1 MTFIRKGE
9 FEVEKGFGLPRHT
22 TSTRLAYTPHDI
34 GYEVYDTDLK
44 KKFVWNGNSWDGV
57 SSEDYVDDN
66 FLQLSGGT
74 LTGNLDINNDADTR
88 LSLRA
93 DVGGD
98 TYHRHLIDNELTGLM
113 WTDETAVR
121 FRYYNDGSTF
131 SVGSELRLEDGLA
144 VFSTP
149 VRGGAATQDSDNGLT
164 LVTKDYLDG
173 FLKIEG
179 GVVNGDLTVGD
190 GVTNQNPKVIIS
202 SPDNG
207 NPFLEF
213 FRDGA
218 LVSQIIGLGNR
229 LSLRKNTTEFDIH
242 DSEIVSNVRV
252 RGVDSTH
259 TGSFTTRGY
268 VDTNFLNKTTTD
280 QQFINSAVTI
290 NPAGNAVFNI
300 KAGTTDGLT
309 YLNFNDLDSAQGTI
323 IGLGGRFLIRRPDDG
338 TNGVTDLDLY
348 NTYANINKEFRGVT
362 PTASSNAKAFT
373 TKDYVDTQIAS
384 SSGSY
389 VDLTTNQVIGGVK
402 TFTNNATFNGLALN
416 NVFAA
421 DNSFVFASSPI
432 RLSSA
437 AELAST
443 NSRDLITKSYVDG
456 NFMPLAGNSTKTGN
470 LTLEQATYS
479 CDLIIDTKTAGNSR
493 LRFYRDGVSES
504 ELTSLSNRLLITH
517 GDNSFQ
523 MYDDFTFVN
532 QRYESS
538 RHTVASDN
546 NSTLTTKGYVDSVA
560 GGSFN
565 GGSINNDLTIDSV
578 IGGAS
583 LRLNATATAGNG
595 NIFFERGGAQEA
607 VIASQATNLLL
618 RWENQT
624 GGSDTNISLYDDYV
638 NVNKEVRSSVLTTD
652 TDSGFTL
659 TTKSYVNGL
668 DDQNVK
674 ITGSQ
679 SVAGNKTF
687 TSQLKLEY
695 DTPILVIKQGQA
707 NQSTNLH
714 FRDDTDKIVGDMYVE
729 SSGDKRLII
738 RKRDGTTV
746 HSGLILNTD
755 HVASIGKFRSQDTL
769 DTDPALTLTTKNY
782 VNTRYLPLSGG
793 TVTGNMIISGNL
805 TVNGTTTTVNSNEV
819 NIGDAIIKLNSDET
833 GTPSQD
839 GGIEIERGTATNAL
853 LVWNEANDVWT
864 AGISGSLQNIVL
876 NNDSR
881 LSNAR
886 TPTAHTHNASDINTG
901 TLDALR
907 IPDLDASKI
916 ATGTLANGRIS
927 SASVT
932 QHLDDYLDK
941 TETSNQSIAAATLDV
956 NTLLASG
963 NIGAS
968 FNIVLPNSSSA
979 NHGQVIFRRTSNTE
993 LSNIIRQNNGASE
1006 ISRIS
1011 LGNDYVEISAA
1022 EINIPPN
1029 STGTSTLVIEGSSAT
1044 TDTLLG
1050 NNGSVSFLGHGA
1062 NTDILFDNDKVDLRL
1077 SEVFHTRFE
1086 KFSTDIHKLSVRPP
1100 ITSGSETAT
1109 SELELFAYN
1118 GDSQQAVRIAAAET
1132 MGLSYTLILPA
1143 NRPTTPGQILK
1154 VTSAV
1159 AQTINTEWTTST
1171 EQIVHAV
1178 ENARFDFGSSANS
1191 NLMLLRDGL
1200 NSIAEFS
1207 TSRTEG
1213 ATLTGSDHNGFVA
1226 PKDFVL
1232 KKIKA
1237 KIANY
1242 GSGTIDYRLRAWV
1255 KSATGATYTHI
1266 ASSAT
1271 VAVSGGDANA
1281 SLTIDNLSTLINED
1295 ESIVFAI
1302 GIVGTIPAN
1311 TSGFLRS
1318 VTMVID

>member
-1 MTFIRKGE
+1 MMI
-9 FEVEKGFGLPRHT
+9 L
-22 TSTRLAYTPHDI
+22 
-34 GYEVYDTDLK
+34 
-44 KKFVWNGNSWDGV
+44 
-57 SSEDYVDDN
+57 
-66 FLQLSGGT
+66 
-74 LTGNLDINNDADTR
+74 R
-88 LSLRA
+88 LS
-93 DVGGD
+93 
-98 TYHRHLIDNELTGLM
+98 
-113 WTDETAVR
+113 
-121 FRYYNDGSTF
+121 
-131 SVGSELRLEDGLA
+131 
-144 VFSTP
+144 
-149 VRGGAATQDSDNGLT
+149 
-164 LVTKDYLDG
+164 
-173 FLKIEG
+173 
-179 GVVNGDLTVGD
+179 
-190 GVTNQNPKVIIS
+190 IS
-202 SPDNG
+202 
-207 NPFLEF
+207 
-213 FRDGA
+213 
-218 LVSQIIGLGNR
+218 
-229 LSLRKNTTEFDIH
+229 
-242 DSEIVSNVRV
+242 
-252 RGVDSTH
+252 
-259 TGSFTTRGY
+259 
-268 VDTNFLNKTTTD
+268 
-280 QQFINSAVTI
+280 
-290 NPAGNAVFNI
+290 
-300 KAGTTDGLT
+300 
-309 YLNFNDLDSAQGTI
+309 
-323 IGLGGRFLIRRPDDG
+323 
-338 TNGVTDLDLY
+338 
-348 NTYANINKEFRGVT
+348 
-362 PTASSNAKAFT
+362 
-373 TKDYVDTQIAS
+373 
-384 SSGSY
+384 
-389 VDLTTNQVIGGVK
+389 
-402 TFTNNATFNGLALN
+402 
-416 NVFAA
+416 
-421 DNSFVFASSPI
+421 
-432 RLSSA
+432 
-437 AELAST
+437 
-443 NSRDLITKSYVDG
+443 
-456 NFMPLAGNSTKTGN
+456 
-470 LTLEQATYS
+470 
-479 CDLIIDTKTAGNSR
+479 
-493 LRFYRDGVSES
+493 
-504 ELTSLSNRLLITH
+504 
-517 GDNSFQ
+517 
-523 MYDDFTFVN
+523 
-532 QRYESS
+532 
-538 RHTVASDN
+538 
-546 NSTLTTKGYVDSVA
+546 
-560 GGSFN
+560 
-565 GGSINNDLTIDSV
+565 
-578 IGGAS
+578 
-583 LRLNATATAGNG
+583 
-595 NIFFERGGAQEA
+595 GAQEA